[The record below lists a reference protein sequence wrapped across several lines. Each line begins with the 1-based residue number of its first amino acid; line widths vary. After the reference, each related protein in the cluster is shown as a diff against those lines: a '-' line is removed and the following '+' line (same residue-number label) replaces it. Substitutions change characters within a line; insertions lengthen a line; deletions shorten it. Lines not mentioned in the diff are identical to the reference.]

1 MIQSISFTSAA
12 FEAFAESHLC
22 FLVSSSAKK
31 NAEVINFLE
40 ILKQICLR
48 EQNILLFKKKSNVS
62 LNKKVIFVF
71 HKADHLLY
79 YPQMSVFS
87 FHIYFL
93 YSLISVSKKQNIE
106 TMLTFPYSY
115 NLQKFNNKMNEK
127 RSQEY
132 QSMDPEY
139 VTGQTNI
146 RILELVVERC
156 CLIFALSQKF

>member
-1 MIQSISFTSAA
+1 M
-12 FEAFAESHLC
+12 
-22 FLVSSSAKK
+22 
-31 NAEVINFLE
+31 E

-87 FHIYFL
+87 FHIYFVC
-93 YSLISVSKKQNIE
+93 SLISVSKKRNIE

-115 NLQKFNNKMNEK
+115 NFQKFNNKMNEK

-132 QSMDPEY
+132 QIMDPEY
-139 VTGQTNI
+139 VTRQINS
-146 RILELVVERC
+146 RILGLLLRWFC
-156 CLIFALSQKF
+156 RLIFAPHRKS